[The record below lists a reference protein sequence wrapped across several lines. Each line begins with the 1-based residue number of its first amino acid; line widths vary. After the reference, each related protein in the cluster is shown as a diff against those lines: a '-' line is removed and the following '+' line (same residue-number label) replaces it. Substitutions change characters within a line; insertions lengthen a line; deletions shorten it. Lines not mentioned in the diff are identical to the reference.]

1 MLTKIR
7 EKAQGAFAW
16 GILILICVPFAL
28 WGINNYLDTGK
39 EAPVASVGDKDFYQ
53 RDVNKAYEQ
62 YSQNLQGMGIDET
75 NFKSTSITKADK
87 R

>member
-7 EKAQGAFAW
+7 EKAQGAFAV

-28 WGINNYLDTGK
+28 WGINNYLDTG
-39 EAPVASVGDKDFYQ
+39 G
-53 RDVNKAYEQ
+53 
-62 YSQNLQGMGIDET
+62 
-75 NFKSTSITKADK
+75 KSSSCIGG